1 MNNYRVCRVCGK
13 HYKAC
18 SYCETHSDF
27 PSWRQTCCSIQCYV
41 HRIPIIEYINFAMDK
56 NEAKNH
62 LKNADKTYG
71 QINYCESI
79 QKIVDKIM
87 K

>member
-1 MNNYRVCRVCGK
+1 
-13 HYKAC
+13 
-18 SYCETHSDF
+18 
-27 PSWRQTCCSIQCYV
+27 
-41 HRIPIIEYINFAMDK
+41 MDK
-56 NEAKNH
+56 NEAKIH